1 MDIPIERKR
10 NILFTSHNGSGKTT
24 LAESMLFN
32 AGMTDRRGSVDGES
46 SVLDSTPEEKR
57 RKMTLSSSLHHYR
70 WDNFHVNIMDTPG
83 YSNFFHE
90 AIGAMDVAEGA
101 VVVVSSAGGI
111 KVGTERAW
119 EYTEKKGLKK
129 IVFLNKMDHERAD
142 FSLRLKEA
150 EEVFGKN
157 LLPLSIPMGERDGF
171 RGVVDLLTMKAFVYD
186 DDGSGRFTKTEC
198 DDEIKEE
205 ASIRREALIEAV
217 VEADDGLT
225 ERYLEGEELTIEE
238 IRRALRMAVQKDM
251 FVPVMCGSALK
262 NVGINLLMDAIN
274 LCMPSPLDREVFG
287 MDASGNEI
295 RAEESEDDPPFVAF
309 VFKTIIE
316 PFAGRLSLLRVYSGT
331 VSADTTVFNT
341 TRGAKEKLSHL
352 YVMEG
357 GKTTEVEA
365 ASAGD
370 IVATAKLKDTHTGD
384 TLVTGEV
391 KVVFVPPEH
400 IPAVL
405 SYAVTPKT
413 KGDEEKL
420 HAAMEKLMEEDP
432 GVEFRR
438 DDETKE
444 FLISGYGQTHLEV
457 IVERL
462 KRKYGCEVE
471 LQRPKIPYKETI
483 RSGAKAQGRYKK
495 QSGGRGQ
502 YGDTWLE
509 VSPLPRGEGFEFV
522 DNIVGGVIP
531 RQYIPAVEKGIKE
544 AMLTGVVAGYPVV
557 DVKVRL
563 YDGSHH
569 SVDSSDMAF
578 KIAASMGFKKAMEAA
593 DPVLLEPVMKM
604 EIVVPE
610 ENMGDIMGDINAR
623 RGRIQGVESKR
634 AGYTTVKALV
644 PMAEVIDYA
653 SDLKG
658 MTSDK
663 GTFTMAFSHYQD
675 VPPHIAEKVKA
686 AAVKER

>member
-1 MDIPIERKR
+1 MDIPIEKKR
-10 NILFTSHNGSGKTT
+10 NILLTSHNGSGKTT
-24 LAESMLFN
+24 LAESILFN
-32 AGMTDRRGSVDGES
+32 AGMTDKRGSVDDES
-46 SVLDSTPEEKR
+46 SVLDNTPEEKKR
-57 RKMTLSSSLHHYR
+57 RMTLSASLHHYR
-70 WDNFHVNIMDTPG
+70 WDGFHVNIIDTPG

-90 AIGAMDVAEGA
+90 AIGAMDVVEGA

-119 EYTEKKGLKK
+119 EYTEKKGLKRM
-129 IVFLNKMDHERAD
+129 VFLNKMDHERAEFD
-142 FSLRLKEA
+142 VRLKEA
-150 EEVFGKN
+150 EEVFGKKM
-157 LLPLSIPMGERDGF
+157 LPLTIPAGERDGF
-171 RGVVDLLTMKAFVYD
+171 RGVVELLTMKAFIYD
-186 DDGSGRFTKTEC
+186 DDGSGKFKKTDC
-198 DDEIKEE
+198 PEE
-205 ASIRREALIEAV
+205 LKDHALERREALIEAV
-217 VEADDGLT
+217 VEADDTLT
-225 ERYLEGEELTIEE
+225 ERYLEGEELTVDELT
-238 IRRALRMAVQKDM
+238 RALRSAVLNDM

-262 NVGINLLMDAIN
+262 NVGVNLLMDAVN
-274 LCMPSPLDREVFG
+274 LYMPSPLDREVFG
-287 MDASGNEI
+287 TDVSGEPI
-295 RAEESEDDPPFVAF
+295 GFETQQDDTQFIAF
-309 VFKTIIE
+309 VFKTLIE
-316 PFAGRLSLLRVYSGT
+316 PFAGRLSFLRVYSGSVSPDST
-331 VSADTTVFNT
+331 VLNT
-341 TRGAKEKLSHL
+341 TRDVKEKLSHL
-352 YVMEG
+352 YMVEG
-357 GKTTEVEA
+357 GRTREVGS

-384 TLVTGEV
+384 TLVAGNR
-391 KVVFVPPEH
+391 KVVFAPPER

-420 HAAMEKLMEEDP
+420 HSAMEKLMEEDP

-444 FLISGYGQTHLEV
+444 FLISGYGQAHLEV

-483 RSGAKAQGRYKK
+483 RSTAKAQGKYKK

-509 VSPLPRGEGFEFV
+509 LSPLPRGAGFEFV

-531 RQYIPAVEKGIKE
+531 RQYIPAVEKGVRE
-544 AMLTGVVAGYPVV
+544 AMQSGVVAGYPVV

-593 DPVLLEPVMKM
+593 DPVLLEPIMKM

-623 RGRIQGVESKR
+623 RGRIQGVESRR

-644 PMAEVIDYA
+644 PMAEIIDYA

-658 MTSDK
+658 MTADK
-663 GTFTMAFSHYQD
+663 GTFTMTFSHYQE
-675 VPPHIAEKVKA
+675 VPPHIAEKVKS
-686 AAVKER
+686 AVSKER

>member
-24 LAESMLFN
+24 LAESLLFN
-32 AGMTDRRGSVDGES
+32 AGMTSRRGSVDEES
-46 SVLDSTPEEKR
+46 SVLDSTPEEKK
-57 RKMTLSSSLHHYR
+57 RKMTLSSALHHYI
-70 WDNFHVNIMDTPG
+70 WNNFHVSIIDTPG

-90 AIGAMDVAEGA
+90 ATGAMDVVEGA
-101 VVVVSSAGGI
+101 VVVVSAAGGI

-119 EYTEKKGLKK
+119 EYTEKKGLKR

-142 FSLRLKEA
+142 FSKRMEEA
-150 EEVFGKN
+150 EEIFGKKMI
-157 LLPLSIPMGERDGF
+157 PLSIPIGEKDGF
-171 RGVVDLLTMKAFVYD
+171 KGVVDLLTMKTFVYS
-186 DDGSGRFTKTEC
+186 DDGSGKFTKTEC
-198 DDEIKEE
+198 DGELKEE
-205 ASIRREALIEAV
+205 ATRRRDALVEAV
-217 VEADDGLT
+217 VEADDGLM
-225 ERYLEGEELTIEE
+225 ERYLEGEELSLED
-238 IRRALRMAVQKDM
+238 IRNALRMAVLRDM
-251 FVPVMCGSALK
+251 VVPVLCGSALK
-262 NVGINLLMDAIN
+262 NMGVNLLMDAVN
-274 LCMPSPLDREVFG
+274 LCMPSPLDRDVLG
-287 MDASGNEI
+287 KDVSGNEI
-295 RAEESEDDPPFVAF
+295 RLDSSADDPPFTAF

-316 PFAGRLSLLRVYSGT
+316 PFAGKLSLFRVYSGSIGADAT
-331 VSADTTVFNT
+331 VMNV
-341 TRGAKEKLSHL
+341 TRGVKEKLSHL

-357 GKTTEVEA
+357 GKTVEVER

-384 TLVTGEV
+384 TLTTGNSV
-391 KVVFVPPEH
+391 VVFAPPEH

-413 KGDEEKL
+413 KADEEKL
-420 HAAMEKLMEEDP
+420 HAAMEKLMEEDS

-444 FLISGYGQTHLEV
+444 FLISGYGQAHLEV
-457 IVERL
+457 VVERL

-471 LQRPKIPYKETI
+471 LQKPKIPYKETI
-483 RSGAKAQGRYKK
+483 RRSAKAQGKYKK

-531 RQYIPAVEKGIKE
+531 RQYIPAVEKGVKE
-544 AMLTGVVAGYPVV
+544 AMQAGVVAGYPVV

-593 DPVLLEPVMKM
+593 DPVLLEPIMKM

-634 AGYTTVKALV
+634 AGYTTVRALV
-644 PMAEVIDYA
+644 PMAEIIDYA

-658 MTSDK
+658 MTADK
-663 GTFTMAFSHYQD
+663 GTFTMAFSHYQE
-675 VPPHIAEKVKA
+675 VPPNIAEKVKEA
-686 AAVKER
+686 AAKDR

>member
-142 FSLRLKEA
+142 FSVRLKEA
-150 EEVFGKN
+150 EEVFGKK
-157 LLPLSIPMGERDGF
+157 LLPLSIPIGERDGF

-186 DDGSGRFTKTEC
+186 DDGSGRFTETEC
-198 DDEIKEE
+198 DDELKEE
-205 ASIRREALIEAV
+205 ASMRREVLIEAV

-225 ERYLEGEELTIEE
+225 ERYLEGEELSTEE
-238 IRRALRMAVQKDM
+238 MRRALRMAVQKDM

-262 NVGINLLMDAIN
+262 NMGINLLMDAIN

-295 RAEESEDDPPFVAF
+295 RAEESEEDPPFVAF

-316 PFAGRLSLLRVYSGT
+316 PFAGRLSLFRVYSGT
-331 VSADTTVFNT
+331 AGSDATVFNT
-341 TRGAKEKLSHL
+341 TRGVKERLSHL

-384 TLVTGEV
+384 TLVTGEA
-391 KVVFVPPEH
+391 KVVFAPTEH

-457 IVERL
+457 LVERL

-483 RSGAKAQGRYKK
+483 RSGAKAQGKYKK

-502 YGDTWLE
+502 YGDTWLD
-509 VSPLPRGEGFEFV
+509 VSPLSRGEGFEFV

-544 AMLTGVVAGYPVV
+544 AMQTGVVAGYPVV

-593 DPVLLEPVMKM
+593 DPVLLEPIMKM

-623 RGRIQGVESKR
+623 RGRIQGVESRR

-663 GTFTMAFSHYQD
+663 GTFTMAFSHYQE
-675 VPPHIAEKVKA
+675 VPPHMAEKVKA